1 MLFVGVVSLMYL
13 SLKVSYIL
21 TLALAVPA
29 AFLMIRLFIIQHD
42 CGHGSFFRSTRLTNW
57 VGSILGVVTLT
68 PYFYWK
74 KTHAMHHATSGKLD
88 HRGFGD
94 ITTLTVTEY
103 MALSRWGKF
112 RYRVYRHPLVLF
124 GIGAVVH
131 FLVRHRIPTIVPKT
145 WKRERRSI
153 FWTDVGLAALATV
166 MGVTLG
172 FKAFC
177 MVVLPFTLLA
187 CSIGVW
193 LFYVQ
198 HQFEPTYWEH
208 DRAWAYEAAA
218 LQGSSYY
225 QLPPILQWLTGNIGL
240 HHVHHLNARIPN
252 YRLQQTL
259 NAHPDLQRVTRLT
272 LWQSV
277 RCVRLTLWDEQEGR
291 LVPFR
296 ALMAGDR
303 RVDAAC
309 RPTDHGGQEQVRSPA
324 CDFRLH

>member
-1 MLFVGVVSLMYL
+1 MYL
-13 SLKVSYIL
+13 SLRLSYAL
-21 TLALAVPA
+21 TLLLAVPA

-42 CGHGSFFRSTRLTNW
+42 CGHGSFFRSTRLTTW

-68 PYFYWK
+68 PYHYWK

-94 ITTLTVTEY
+94 ITTLTVAEY
-103 MALSRWGKF
+103 LALSRWGKL

-124 GIGAVVH
+124 GIGAVIH

-145 WKRERRSI
+145 WTRERWSI
-153 FWTDVGLAALATV
+153 LWTDVALAALVTA

-172 FKAFC
+172 FRAVC
-177 MVVLPFTLLA
+177 LVVLPFTLLA

-198 HQFEPTYWEH
+198 HQFEPAYWEH
-208 DRAWAYEAAA
+208 DSAWDYDAAA

-225 QLPPILQWLTGNIGL
+225 QLPAPLQWLTGNIGL

-252 YRLQQTL
+252 YRLQQTFRE
-259 NAHPDLQRVTRLT
+259 HPELQRVTRLT
-272 LWQSV
+272 LWQSF
-277 RCVRLTLWDEQEGR
+277 RCVRLTLWDEQERR
-291 LVPFR
+291 LIPFR
-296 ALMAGDR
+296 AVTA
-303 RVDAAC
+303 
-309 RPTDHGGQEQVRSPA
+309 RSGA
-324 CDFRLH
+324 KVQK